1 MEEILRASMWKGPVV
16 MDDFEI
22 VEMYWDRNE
31 QAISATQDKYG
42 RYCFSI
48 AYNILFNNADSEE
61 CLNDTWLHTWNSIP
75 PQRPEKL
82 GAYVGKITRNLAL
95 NMYERET
102 AQKRGGRQT
111 ELALDELSEVIGK
124 PSDVE
129 ENVNLEL
136 LKDSINRFLRHES
149 PQNRKVF
156 IQRYWYMCSVK
167 EIARDFGLSESNVK
181 MILSRTRE
189 KLREVLA
196 KEGYAV

>member
-1 MEEILRASMWKGPVV
+1 M
-16 MDDFEI
+16 
-22 VEMYWDRNE
+22 
-31 QAISATQDKYG
+31 
-42 RYCFSI
+42 
-48 AYNILFNNADSEE
+48 LFRS
-61 CLNDTWLHTWNSIP
+61 
-75 PQRPEKL
+75 
-82 GAYVGKITRNLAL
+82 
-95 NMYERET
+95 YEHDT